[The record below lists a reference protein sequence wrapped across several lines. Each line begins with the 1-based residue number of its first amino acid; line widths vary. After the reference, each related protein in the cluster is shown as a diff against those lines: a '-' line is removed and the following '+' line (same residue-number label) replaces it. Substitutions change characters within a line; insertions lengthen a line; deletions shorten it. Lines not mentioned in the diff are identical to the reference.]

1 MSVRTILFTEGALVD
16 STYAHVEA
24 WHAAFAEC
32 GIMVPRSAIH
42 RRIGMPDGLLVF
54 TLFEQY
60 GADHHDA
67 AGLAAVVHRVTKLQT
82 RFFLRRAA
90 EIAPTPGAQETL
102 HDLHR
107 RGYTTVLATA
117 TTREDNRLA
126 RAVLSCDDVL
136 DTIIT
141 ADDIDPAEPG
151 NAFIRAALDR
161 GRISARNTVVA
172 GSTIW
177 DAAASIHAGI
187 APIAVRSSGFSD
199 ADLFAAGYT
208 HLVDTPRELS
218 PLLEST
224 SLRGEAAMGF
234 GAPTANLAPPT
245 TTFSTT
251 KGRP

>member
-16 STYAHVEA
+16 STYTHVEA

-32 GIMVPRSAIH
+32 GIWVPRPAIH
-42 RRIGMPDGLLVF
+42 RRIGMPGGLLVF

-67 AGLAAVVHRVTKLQT
+67 AGLGAVVRRVTKLQS
-82 RFFLRRAA
+82 RFYVRRAA
-90 EIAPTPGAQETL
+90 ELAPIPGAQETL
-102 HDLHR
+102 RDLHR
-107 RGYTTVLATA
+107 RGYTTVFATA
-117 TTREDNRLA
+117 TTREDSRLA

-161 GRISARNTVVA
+161 GRLSARNTVVA
-172 GSTIW
+172 GSTVW
-177 DAAASIHAGI
+177 DAAASVHAGI

-199 ADLFAAGYT
+199 PDLFAAGYT
-208 HLVDTPRELS
+208 HLVDTLGELS
-218 PLLEST
+218 ALLEST
-224 SLRGEAAMGF
+224 SFRGEAALGF
-234 GAPTANLAPPT
+234 GAPTAGLAPPAT
-245 TTFSTT
+245 KFSTAE
-251 KGRP
+251 GRP